1 MKNRFTVVYTIFAA
15 FVFIFSLAFFGYNLY
30 SEYSV
35 NYEKSESKFAV
46 LPEINLA
53 WSKGNYFFVFISWF
67 NYTISYNF

>member
-1 MKNRFTVVYTIFAA
+1 MKF
-15 FVFIFSLAFFGYNLY
+15 
-30 SEYSV
+30 

-67 NYTISYNF
+67 NYTISYNFLNL